1 MYLYKITL
9 TNGNM
14 FIVKSKNMINRI
26 LEEIEIYE
34 WNDYLLAEKTIMY
47 VGDKAVK
54 NNIVMVKSDT
64 IASVECYVSNPTF

>member
-14 FIVKSKNMINRI
+14 FIVKSKNMINEL

-47 VGDKAVK
+47 VDDKTLK
-54 NNIVMVKSDT
+54 NNIVMIKSNT
-64 IASVECYVSNPTF
+64 IASVEYYVSNLTF